1 MEIVNEKIKKAVD
14 DASDI
19 NLALVN
25 KNALPKGSIVMFN
38 NADKIPDK
46 WQICDGTNGT
56 PNLIDKFIKAG
67 MTLKEESIELTKY
80 TNSTTET
87 APPET
92 TPPEETASEGD
103 TTEPGE
109 TTPEQPKED
118 NKYKL
123 DAYSLIFI
131 MKMK

>member
-1 MEIVNEKIKKAVD
+1 
-14 DASDI
+14 
-19 NLALVN
+19 
-25 KNALPKGSIVMFN
+25 
-38 NADKIPDK
+38 
-46 WQICDGTNGT
+46 
-56 PNLIDKFIKAG
+56 

-87 APPET
+87 
-92 TPPEETASEGD
+92 TPPEETTSEGG
-103 TTEPGE
+103 TTETAPGE

>member
-1 MEIVNEKIKKAVD
+1 
-14 DASDI
+14 
-19 NLALVN
+19 
-25 KNALPKGSIVMFN
+25 
-38 NADKIPDK
+38 
-46 WQICDGTNGT
+46 
-56 PNLIDKFIKAG
+56 

-87 APPET
+87 
-92 TPPEETASEGD
+92 TPPEETTSEGG
-103 TTEPGE
+103 TTETTPGE

-131 MKMK
+131 MKMKQ

>member
-1 MEIVNEKIKKAVD
+1 
-14 DASDI
+14 
-19 NLALVN
+19 
-25 KNALPKGSIVMFN
+25 
-38 NADKIPDK
+38 
-46 WQICDGTNGT
+46 
-56 PNLIDKFIKAG
+56 LIDKFIKAG

-80 TNSTTET
+80 TNSTTG
-87 APPET
+87 T
-92 TPPEETASEGD
+92 TPPEETTSEGD
-103 TTEPGE
+103 TTETTPGG

>member
-1 MEIVNEKIKKAVD
+1 
-14 DASDI
+14 
-19 NLALVN
+19 
-25 KNALPKGSIVMFN
+25 
-38 NADKIPDK
+38 
-46 WQICDGTNGT
+46 
-56 PNLIDKFIKAG
+56 

-87 APPET
+87 TPPET
-92 TPPEETASEGD
+92 TPPEETASEEG

>member
-1 MEIVNEKIKKAVD
+1 
-14 DASDI
+14 
-19 NLALVN
+19 
-25 KNALPKGSIVMFN
+25 MFN

-87 APPET
+87 
-92 TPPEETASEGD
+92 TPPEEIIPPEETTSEEG

>member
-1 MEIVNEKIKKAVD
+1 
-14 DASDI
+14 
-19 NLALVN
+19 
-25 KNALPKGSIVMFN
+25 
-38 NADKIPDK
+38 
-46 WQICDGTNGT
+46 
-56 PNLIDKFIKAG
+56 

-80 TNSTTET
+80 TNSTT
-87 APPET
+87 PPEEI
-92 TPPEETASEGD
+92 TPPEETASEEG
-103 TTEPGE
+103 TAEPGE

>member
-1 MEIVNEKIKKAVD
+1 
-14 DASDI
+14 
-19 NLALVN
+19 
-25 KNALPKGSIVMFN
+25 
-38 NADKIPDK
+38 
-46 WQICDGTNGT
+46 
-56 PNLIDKFIKAG
+56 

-87 APPET
+87 
-92 TPPEETASEGD
+92 TPPEETTSEEG